1 MKTIYRVII
10 LIGIITALGSCSIF
24 SPKEKPKIPKTI
36 FSNDLIENLEIKAE
50 LDVEMPNMSNS
61 VNSTIQLIKKDSL
74 LMNIFGPFSI
84 HVAKLF
90 SSEKEFI
97 FYNIFQN
104 ELISGEPSKENFL
117 RATNMNLSFNELIHL
132 IRNEVPGRSEDFN
145 FFSSDEKSNK
155 TYLNSSN
162 EDDIYITY
170 DGKYNKLI
178 KYEQKNKANEKLLS
192 INYSNYNPVKNFFMP
207 STIEIVFE
215 KLGGSLKI
223 IVDEYK
229 INEGF
234 GTISFTKPKSAKEIK
249 LD

>member
-1 MKTIYRVII
+1 MKTIFKTILLMGII
-10 LIGIITALGSCSIF
+10 LGLGSCSIF

-36 FSNDLIENLEIKAE
+36 FSNDKIENLEIKAE
-50 LDVEMPNMSNS
+50 LDIDMPDMSNS
-61 VNSTIQLIKKDSL
+61 VNSTIQLVKKDSL
-74 LMNIFGPFSI
+74 LMDIFGPFSI

-90 SSEKEFI
+90 SSEEEFI

-104 ELISGEPSKENFL
+104 ELISGKPNKENFL
-117 RATNMNLSFNELIHL
+117 RATNLNLSFDELIHL
-132 IRNEVPGRSEDFN
+132 IRNEVPGNSEDYN
-145 FFSSDEKSNK
+145 LFSTDDKSNK
-155 TYLNSSN
+155 TYLNSSQD
-162 EDDIYITY
+162 DDIYITY
-170 DGKYNKLI
+170 DDKYNKLI
-178 KYEQKNKANEKLLS
+178 KYEQKSKENEKLLS
-192 INYSNYNPVKNFFMP
+192 INYSNYNPINNFLMP

-223 IVDEYK
+223 LVEEYK